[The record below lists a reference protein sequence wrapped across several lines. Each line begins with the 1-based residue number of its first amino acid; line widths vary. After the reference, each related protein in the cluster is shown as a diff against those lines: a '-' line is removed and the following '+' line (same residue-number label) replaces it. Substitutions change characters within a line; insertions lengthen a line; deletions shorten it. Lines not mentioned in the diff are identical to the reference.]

1 MSYVPTLPRKAWANC
16 AKTVSCAFVPGKL
29 RLMKCYVLRVR
40 YEGVHGSARILPAAF
55 AVLRGLEAA
64 LLSPTSMNPR
74 QSILPGVFCFYLQLS
89 V

>member
-1 MSYVPTLPRKAWANC
+1 
-16 AKTVSCAFVPGKL
+16 
-29 RLMKCYVLRVR
+29 MKCYVLRVR

-74 QSILPGVFCFYLQLS
+74 QSILPGIFAFTYGLALALAIHANLQAGRVLD
-89 V
+89 